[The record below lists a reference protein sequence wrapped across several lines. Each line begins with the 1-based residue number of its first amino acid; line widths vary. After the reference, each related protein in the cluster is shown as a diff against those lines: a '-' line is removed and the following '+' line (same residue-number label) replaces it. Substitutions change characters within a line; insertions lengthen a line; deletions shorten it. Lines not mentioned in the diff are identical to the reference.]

1 MGVLARLFRLI
12 WGEEVDRSLRPVLAV
27 NISSSLAGST
37 LWSFMG
43 IWAIDRL
50 RAEEQLPWVYGVGAV
65 LAAAAGYTAGH
76 LSDRRGRRSILLGAQ
91 AVFAVYPLVLLAVG
105 SSLTAGV
112 IALVFAGGVG
122 SAAGTMSQ
130 AIITDLVPQERHEE
144 AFAAARIASNL
155 GVVSGP
161 PLGALLLGVGG
172 WTVLF
177 VGVSV
182 LTATAWGIAW
192 RLVPRG
198 GRYAPRE
205 APTRGSL
212 AVIARDRAFLV
223 FLGSA
228 VFAWIVYVSYE
239 VALPIS
245 LFDGHGYSRWSWGL
259 IVVLNPILVTLLQMR
274 LTRATLDWPAAPK
287 LMGAMLLMGMP
298 FLALT
303 QSAAVAV
310 VVAIVVVFVFGEMLW
325 VPTSQAIVT
334 RLAPDDLRGAYLGAF
349 GSGPA
354 VGFALSPLLG
364 LSLRNAAG
372 DDAMWMFY
380 AAVSVVA
387 AILGG
392 LACYGVRRLV
402 AGAPA

>member
-1 MGVLARLFRLI
+1 MTLLGRLYRLI
-12 WGEEVDRSLRPVLAV
+12 WGEEVDRSLRPILAV
-27 NISSSLAGST
+27 NVSASLAGST
-37 LWSFMG
+37 LWTFMG

-50 RAEEQLPWVYGVGAV
+50 DAEDQLPFIFGGSAV
-65 LAAAAGYTAGH
+65 LGAGAAYAAGH
-76 LSDRRGRRSILLGAQ
+76 LSDRHGRRSILLGAQ

-105 SSLTAGV
+105 SSLVAGV
-112 IALVFAGGVG
+112 VALTFAGAVG
-122 SAAGTMSQ
+122 AAAGTMSQ
-130 AIITDLVPQERHEE
+130 AIITDLVPQEKHEE
-144 AFAAARIASNL
+144 GFAAARIASNL

-161 PLGALLLGVGG
+161 PFGAALLGLGG
-172 WTVLF
+172 WTALF

-182 LTATAWGIAW
+182 LTASAWLIAQ

-205 APTRGSL
+205 APTRGSF
-212 AVIARDRAFLV
+212 AVITRDRAFLL

-245 LFDGHGYSRWSWGL
+245 LFDGYGYSNWSWGL

-274 LTRATLDWPAAPK
+274 LTRTTLAWPAAPK
-287 LMGAMLLMGMP
+287 LMGAMLLMGLP

-303 QSAAVAV
+303 QSAAVPV

-325 VPTSQAIVT
+325 VPTSQAIVS

-354 VGFALSPLLG
+354 IGFALSPLIG

-372 DDAMWMFY
+372 DDAMWLFF
-380 AAVSVVA
+380 AAISVVA

-392 LACYGVRRLV
+392 LACYGVRRLL
-402 AGAPA
+402 AEAPA